1 MHFRP
6 SADPI
11 ASAAARPHRGHLF
24 PSMPLRRCPSS
35 SPSAGRSGLWVTPG
49 THSSAAAGLAPL
61 ASRVMD
67 VLWTIFYLDFVDLQV
82 SIALIWMDSL
92 VVQVQMQ

>member
-1 MHFRP
+1 M
-6 SADPI
+6 
-11 ASAAARPHRGHLF
+11 
-24 PSMPLRRCPSS
+24 
-35 SPSAGRSGLWVTPG
+35 TPG

-67 VLWTIFYLDFVDLQV
+67 VLWTIFYLDFVDLRV